1 MAGLWGGPLPPGIRR
16 RSLVIPPGSRH
27 AYRPSDWKE
36 AIVMVKRG
44 EIELECP
51 GQAPRR
57 FGPGD
62 LLWLGGLG
70 AGAIRNH
77 GPGPAVLVAVSKLP
91 RSHA

>member
-1 MAGLWGGPLPPGIRR
+1 MAGLWDGPLPAGIRR
-16 RSLVIPPGSRH
+16 RSLVIPPGGHH

-51 GQAPRR
+51 GQPPRR
-57 FGPGD
+57 FGQGD

-70 AGAIRNH
+70 AGAIRNP
-77 GPGPAVLVAVSKLP
+77 GPGTAVLVAVSKQP

>member
-1 MAGLWGGPLPPGIRR
+1 MAGLWGGPLPPGVRR

-36 AIVMVKRG
+36 AIVMVQRG

-51 GQAPRR
+51 GQPPRR

-62 LLWLGGLG
+62 LLWLGGP
-70 AGAIRNH
+70 
-77 GPGPAVLVAVSKLP
+77 GPGALRNRGPGQAVRVVVSKQP